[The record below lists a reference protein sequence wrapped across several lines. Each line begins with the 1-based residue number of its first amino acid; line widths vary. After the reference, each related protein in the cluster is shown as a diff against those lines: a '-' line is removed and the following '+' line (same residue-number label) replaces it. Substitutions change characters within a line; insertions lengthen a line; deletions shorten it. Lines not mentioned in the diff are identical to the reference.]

1 MKNLLINRQV
11 LLLLAFV
18 LISSLLFG
26 QSTGDN
32 NPGTGKFLGFNGA
45 QDLDLRT
52 NNLTHMRMMQN
63 GNSTINGTLIDRSGF
78 VALSQNPAVFG
89 LPGASAFSLL
99 HLNGDNGVGGLPQQL
114 GYRSWMRH
122 GIVFTH
128 NADLMYIGP
137 KQTGNLDVTDA

>member
-1 MKNLLINRQV
+1 MKNKILILIGLIVPIAVISQV
-11 LLLLAFV
+11 SV
-18 LISSLLFG
+18 P
-26 QSTGDN
+26 N
-32 NPGTGKFLGFNGA
+32 NIPSNGAFLGWNGA

-63 GNSTINGTLIDRSGF
+63 GNSTINGSVIDRSGF

-99 HLNGDNGVGGLPQQL
+99 HLNGDNGVGGGPQQL

-122 GIVFTH
+122 GIVLTH
-128 NADLMYIGP
+128 ITDLMYIGR
-137 KQTGNLDVTDA
+137 KQTNNLDETDAVIA

>member
-1 MKNLLINRQV
+1 MKNKILILIGLIVPIAVISQV
-11 LLLLAFV
+11 SV
-18 LISSLLFG
+18 P
-26 QSTGDN
+26 N
-32 NPGTGKFLGFNGA
+32 NIPSNGAFLGWNAGGA
-45 QDLDLRT
+45 GGDLDFRT

-63 GNSTINGTLIDRSGF
+63 GISTINGSVIDRSGF

-99 HLNGDNGVGGLPQQL
+99 HLNGDNGVGGGPQQL

-128 NADLMYIGP
+128 ITDLMYIGP